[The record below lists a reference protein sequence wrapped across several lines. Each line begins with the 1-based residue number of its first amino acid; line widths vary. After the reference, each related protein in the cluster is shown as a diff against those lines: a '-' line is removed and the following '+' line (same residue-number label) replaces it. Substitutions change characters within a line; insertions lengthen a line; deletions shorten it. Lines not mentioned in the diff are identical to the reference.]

1 MRMLLGFLCLWS
13 ALATA
18 NEGSPPVQVIDNYFA
33 SFNRMDKSALSAA
46 SGHPFV
52 FIVVEEPTAY
62 PRYGDAIN
70 FDGLQSS
77 GGSYSRL
84 HNSERVYEDDLV
96 AMVQVNFSR
105 YNATDRVIP
114 MTDVVYRR
122 VLREGVREVKA
133 GVVNGD
139 PPLGKD

>member
-52 FIVVEEPTAY
+52 FIVGEEPTAY

-77 GGSYSRL
+77 EGSYSRL
-84 HNSERVYEDDLV
+84 HNSERVCEDDL
-96 AMVQVNFSR
+96 ATMVQVNFSR
-105 YNATDRVIP
+105 YNATDREIS
-114 MTDVVYRR
+114 MTDVVYPR
-122 VLREGVREVKA
+122 VSREGVWKVKA

-139 PPLGKD
+139 LTLVKD